1 MMYFSEAGYLDRSI
15 MLIALVMNVLFA
27 LGIVFLNLMGKK
39 NHIRIVV
46 NCTLLITTMII
57 YFGLISI
64 NNNYQSFPYFLEAM
78 NQKIWRVWI
87 FVIICFIYF
96 SIEGL
101 IELKRY
107 NRSINRNSVKEAL
120 DNLPLGICFSNY
132 RGQIILINR
141 TMYNLCST
149 IIGKSFRNLTEVKE
163 GLLYPDHNVICLDS
177 EMSIYMFPDGCVW
190 RFGESYVQ
198 DEEGN
203 RYTQLFAADITTFY
217 LTKKELEK
225 EHAKLKKTSNRI
237 KNMIKNIN
245 DLTREE
251 EILSLK
257 MRVHH
262 DLGESIIA
270 TKKILTEDQLLLHSD
285 EVIRY
290 WKNSVNLLKN
300 VNDQPEDKDMLLEL
314 MEAAKGIGIDIII
327 KGELPSD
334 QKIAYLIVTA
344 IRECTTNIARHT
356 DGNELHAVIK
366 VEERR
371 ARVFITNNGKAPEME
386 IIEGG
391 GLSSL
396 RKKIENA
403 GGIMA
408 LQSMPEFRLVITLP
422 LESEGFKW

>member
-1 MMYFSEAGYLDRSI
+1 MMYFSDAGHFDRSI
-15 MLIALVMNVLFA
+15 LLIALVLNVLFS
-27 LGIVFLNLMGKK
+27 LGIIFLNLMGKK
-39 NHIRIVV
+39 NHFRIVF
-46 NCTLLITTMII
+46 NCTILMATMLL

-64 NNNYQSFPYFLEAM
+64 HNNYYSFPGFLRIM
-78 NQKIWRVWI
+78 NQKIWTVWLFI
-87 FVIICFIYF
+87 ITCFVYF

-107 NRSINRNSVKEAL
+107 NQSINRNSIKEAL

-149 IIGKSFRNLTEVKE
+149 FIGSSFRNLTEVKE
-163 GLLYPDHNVICLDS
+163 GLLYPRNNVICLDA
-177 EMSIYMFPDGCVW
+177 EMNIYMFPDGFVW
-190 RFGESYVQ
+190 RFGEYYVQ

-217 LTKKELEK
+217 LAKKELEK
-225 EHAKLKKTSNRI
+225 DHEKLKKTSNRI

-245 DLTREE
+245 ELTREE

-257 MRVHH
+257 MRVHR

-270 TKKILTEDQLLLHSD
+270 TKKILNEDQLLSHSG

-300 VNDQPEDKDMLLEL
+300 VNDQPKEKDKLQEL
-314 MEAAKGIGIDIII
+314 KEAAKGIGIDIIMD
-327 KGELPSD
+327 GHLPAD

-344 IRECTTNIARHT
+344 LRECTTNIVRHT

>member
-1 MMYFSEAGYLDRSI
+1 MMYFSEAGEFDRNI
-15 MLIALVMNVLFA
+15 LLIALVLNVLLA
-27 LGIVFLNLMGKK
+27 LGIIFLNLMGKK
-39 NHIRIVV
+39 NHIRIAF
-46 NCTLLITTMII
+46 NCTILLATMIL

-64 NNNYQSFPYFLEAM
+64 HNNYYRFPVFLKMM
-78 NQKIWRVWI
+78 NQKIWTVWI
-87 FVIICFIYF
+87 FIIICFIYF

-107 NRSINRNSVKEAL
+107 NRSINRNSIKEAL

-149 IIGKSFRNLTEVKE
+149 MIGTSFRNLAEVKE
-163 GLLYPDHNVICLDS
+163 GLFNPGQNVSCLDR
-177 EMSIYMFPDGCVW
+177 ELRIYMFPGGFVW
-190 RFGESYVQ
+190 RFGEYYVQ

-203 RYTQLFAADITTFY
+203 KYTQLFAADITTFY
-217 LTKKELEK
+217 LAKKELEK
-225 EHAKLKKTSNRI
+225 DHEKLEKTSNRI

-245 DLTREE
+245 VLTREE

-270 TKKILTEDQLLLHSD
+270 TKKMLTEDEMLSHSD

-300 VNDQPEDKDMLLEL
+300 VNDQPKEKNILQELKD
-314 MEAAKGIGIDIII
+314 AAKGIGIEILI
-327 KGELPSD
+327 KGNLPAD
-334 QKIAYLIVTA
+334 QKTAYLIVTA
-344 IRECTTNIARHT
+344 LRECTTNIARHT
-356 DGNELHAVIK
+356 DGNELYAVIK

-371 ARVFITNNGKAPEME
+371 ARVIITNNGKAPEME

-422 LESEGFKW
+422 LEREGFKW